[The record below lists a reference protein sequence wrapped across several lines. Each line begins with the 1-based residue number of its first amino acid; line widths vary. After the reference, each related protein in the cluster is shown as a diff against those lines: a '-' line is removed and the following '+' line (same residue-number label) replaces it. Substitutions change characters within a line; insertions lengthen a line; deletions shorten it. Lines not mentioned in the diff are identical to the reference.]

1 MADLRRIRLDR
12 DGLITQ
18 DGRGQMRRYG
28 LAVPGVEAVK
38 RDPNG
43 VLPVI
48 GAELGWP
55 PEFFSGGGMAVALE
69 VADDATECLSRPLRI
84 YYGIEPHCNLYCVG
98 CGPRDFRHARTP
110 VSPGFEDFLLQEMAR
125 AGTFQVQLTGG
136 EIALR
141 GPDLF
146 RTLDAT
152 RSLGLAVIL
161 ATNGEWSHL
170 DHPDDFAEE
179 LARYENIIQTNISI
193 DGSLELHERIRGAG
207 TYAKTLQT
215 LERLAR
221 AGLHPR
227 ITSTIFKSTC
237 NRKELEHLV
246 ELALRYKAA
255 LQVIP
260 VRLTGRASGHRD
272 VMPTREGLF
281 EYTRHASQL
290 RSQTGVALSFNLDIF
305 EGSRQIPIFD
315 LHRPPSCG
323 APLWGV
329 HVTHT
334 GEVYPCG
341 FVQAAN
347 GNGALLAGK
356 VSERN
361 GLLEIWLDSEVLQ
374 RVRSAGKSAACQACE
389 DYGRGCWGGCWVAAW
404 VETGELN
411 GLDPYC
417 IKHPGGAPLGSRQ
430 QHKAEPFAII

>member
-1 MADLRRIRLDR
+1 MVDLRRIRLDR

-28 LAVPGVEAVK
+28 LGTPEVAAIKG
-38 RDPNG
+38 DPDG
-43 VLPVI
+43 VLPVL
-48 GAELGWP
+48 GARLRWP
-55 PEFFSGGGMAVALE
+55 VEFFSAGKMAVALE
-69 VADDATECLSRPLRI
+69 VVDEATACLSRPLRI

-98 CGPRDFRHARTP
+98 CGPRDFKHARVP
-110 VSPGFEDFLLQEMAR
+110 VSQDFEGFLLQEIAS
-125 AGTFQVQLTGG
+125 AGAFQVQLTGG

-146 RTLDAT
+146 HTLDAT

-179 LARYENIIQTNISI
+179 LARYENVIQTNISI
-193 DGSLELHERIRGAG
+193 DGTPESHERLRGAG
-207 TYAKTLQT
+207 TYAKTLLT

-237 NRKELEHLV
+237 NRKELEHLI
-246 ELALRYKAA
+246 ELALRYNAA

-272 VMPTREGLF
+272 EMPTRDGLF

-290 RSQTGVALSFNLDIF
+290 RSQTGVVLSFNFDIF
-305 EGSRQIPIFD
+305 ENSRQIPIFD
-315 LHRPPSCG
+315 LRSPPSCG

-341 FVQAAN
+341 FVQAAK

-361 GLLEIWLDSEVLQ
+361 GLLDIWLHSDTLQ
-374 RVRSAGKSAACQACE
+374 RLRSAGKSAACQACE

-411 GLDPYC
+411 GMDPYC
-417 IKHPGGAPLGSRQ
+417 IKHPGGPLLESRQ
-430 QHKAEPFAII
+430 QVTTELFAII